1 MFQIIAFEF
10 GVANSRNIQED
21 TLHRQAMCQ
30 QTHLR
35 FDLKLVEK
43 FSKSTSLR
51 MMEKDDKSALMDIS
65 QVFGTLSHVDCQ
77 SVF

>member
-1 MFQIIAFEF
+1 MFQIIAFGF

-21 TLHRQAMCQ
+21 TLYRQAMCQ

-51 MMEKDDKSALMDIS
+51 MMEKDDKSAPMDIS
-65 QVFGTLSHVDCQ
+65 QVFGTLSHVDYQ